1 MNYIRLSV
9 IIVLVLFIVYINRTI
24 REGFE
29 GGCPAGEVNIENSPT
44 CGKPGSTLR
53 DMYRDI
59 RNVSCKAGFT
69 FTEGPDGF
77 GCSRSRDAN
86 GRPVK
91 EFGNLIC
98 PSGTEVAVSSFVS
111 QQRDESGKAIL
122 GRSEMCFYPCPSGTV
137 ADGATCVPTGP
148 SAPASSGATGPAP
161 TTPASAVPAAPATPP
176 TRTLADVTKDI
187 DYLKS
192 IGFNEGS
199 ENDTMKRLVAE
210 RASLGAAPPIST
222 PPYSNS
228 PSALA
233 NVPTP
238 SMSCAVE
245 NFSSF

>member
-1 MNYIRLSV
+1 MKYIR
-9 IIVLVLFIVYINRTI
+9 IITIIALVLFIAYMNRSI
-24 REGFE
+24 HEGFNNV
-29 GGCPAGEVNIENSPT
+29 CPPGETNIANSPT

-53 DMYRDI
+53 DLYREVN
-59 RNVSCKAGFT
+59 RYRCKPGFT
-69 FTEGPDGF
+69 FSGGIDGY

-91 EFGNLIC
+91 EFGNLVC
-98 PSGTEVAVSSFVS
+98 PSGTEAAVSSFAT
-111 QQRDESGKAIL
+111 QERDESGNPKL
-122 GRSEMCFYPCPSGTV
+122 GKSEMCFYPCPSGTV
-137 ADGATCVPTGP
+137 ADGATCVPSGP
-148 SAPASSGATGPAP
+148 SAGTPSTAGAA
-161 TTPASAVPAAPATPP
+161 APAAPAATP
-176 TRTLADVTKDI
+176 TRSLADVIKDI

-192 IGFNEGS
+192 IGLNEGS
-199 ENDTMKRLVAE
+199 ENDSMKRLVAE

-233 NVPTP
+233 NVPSP